1 MVLAAGPPP
10 NAASGISLESMPHLT
25 AEILKILN
33 PVEIHPALLN
43 LGTSPN
49 HDHGYIFRVMG
60 GKKKSTEMTERWG
73 GPFILRLR
81 LNFENFE
88 KSHGIHGL
96 QAELKVVLYSIN
108 SRRLDTYLISAG
120 IHLEV
125 LNPATNPVSPVWKK
139 FSQE

>member
-60 GKKKSTEMTERWG
+60 EKKIYRNDRTVGWAFHLTA
-73 GPFILRLR
+73 P
-81 LNFENFE
+81 
-88 KSHGIHGL
+88 
-96 QAELKVVLYSIN
+96 AE
-108 SRRLDTYLISAG
+108 
-120 IHLEV
+120 
-125 LNPATNPVSPVWKK
+125 
-139 FSQE
+139 F